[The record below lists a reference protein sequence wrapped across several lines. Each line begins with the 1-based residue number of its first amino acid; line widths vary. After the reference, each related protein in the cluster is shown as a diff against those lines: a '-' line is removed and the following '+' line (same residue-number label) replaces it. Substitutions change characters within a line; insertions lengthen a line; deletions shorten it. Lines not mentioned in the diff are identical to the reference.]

1 MAKAVKYMVPPQ
13 PATNARFS
21 LLLLEFGEILLQDWA
36 VVVTMSDSDGDSG
49 SNGAS
54 ANSKSAPASQI
65 SARSNARSSKPPSA
79 SQRRNQSQRTKTNL
93 SLQGRLH
100 LCTKSLVFEPDEPL
114 RAILRFPFNK
124 MDASPQELGDTSPT
138 ASSLGDSYEFPL
150 SVHFVSNR
158 YWEMKENNKIGPYE
172 MNYSSHVQITFLHSS
187 PPTFVQLCK
196 VSRDMELTRPH
207 VFITWT
213 WCAHLNRSWSV
224 LRTAHLPHH
233 KQRLT
238 TNPSPDDLED
248 ILKPMLHRPFD
259 LSHLK
264 SFGESPITP
273 SLRAHWISPLQKQ
286 PGALMVTTEGV
297 YFQMATLAE
306 EGGLVTNWPRIDVVA
321 YARRYDGLK
330 DSAVEIYWRDGTST
344 LFAVEKARDREKIVQ
359 ALGNKRCLTDRDFV
373 VQALEEWNAGRLTNL
388 DYLLALNAA
397 AGRTFHDLSRYP
409 VVPWVLSDYTS
420 ETLDLTNPKSFRDL
434 TKPIG
439 ALEEKRLSYFQ
450 SRLQGMQQDGM
461 PADASFLYGTHYSA
475 PGYILYYLVRS
486 MPQHMLC
493 LQNGKFDSP
502 DRMFFSIQQC
512 FDCALTNHADV
523 KELIP
528 QFYLNYDFLINAQ
541 SLQLGATQLGD
552 RVHDVLLPPWAR
564 SARDFV
570 KQNRKALESK
580 YASAKLPQWIDL
592 IFGCRSRG
600 ELAREAQNLFH
611 PSAYLGPADLETLQS
626 EEERFQAEL
635 QAAEFGTVPDQ
646 LFENAH
652 PMKGKV
658 ADAEFFVSA
667 TMGKVSHG
675 LEGLGEHSKQE
686 AWELLEPPSSA
697 SQEENI
703 GFTDSQEENT
713 KRSTSTVSFGA
724 AMMPTLTMTKQSSN
738 KPTPIQNTD
747 STDSATDEP
756 NGLITPRGKAKAS
769 WETSNLTVPAD
780 VGTPLETQRAVNY
793 RPEYALS
800 DELMLP
806 NTTTSTQP
814 LGRRDL
820 TQYRAIGL
828 SGSGELSSRSK
839 ELSFGAAGSVETKK
853 NQRLESPM
861 RSVPSKVN
869 NDIRAGWD
877 LKMLEKKKLHNDA
890 VSGCSLLFHVAGS
903 YLTTVSL
910 DGTLL
915 VNTITFPSTLASP
928 YSAAEDLRR
937 GFTGTL
943 SRFYASGPPQV
954 EKVQSTLS
962 AYRSHTASDPLAC
975 LSVTDDGYGG
985 HLVFAGGH
993 DDVVLAYG
1001 INSAC
1006 AVASVYSHRDAV
1018 TGLDVIA
1025 RSPLVQTSSLWSDMA
1040 THIMVSGSWD
1050 ATVKVWSVAVSA
1062 GETVSINREPLAE
1075 LFDADSTIVCLS
1087 ATYVPGTGVGICTG
1101 CSDGSFVVW
1110 LIHDD
1115 GTKVV
1120 IHKEPSR
1127 RGAGP
1132 CAAVKWTKDQG
1143 ETFLFAG
1150 FSNGRLS
1157 SFLLAGGNLIKV
1169 SAVSVGVSVTCLE
1182 YAQDTLLVGCA
1193 DGGLRLLPIRDG
1205 ASFDGKPTLWN
1216 AVNGLTSPGLVCC
1229 SIGFHDGRFLCSTGA
1244 EDGSVATF
1252 EL

>member
-1 MAKAVKYMVPPQ
+1 
-13 PATNARFS
+13 
-21 LLLLEFGEILLQDWA
+21 
-36 VVVTMSDSDGDSG
+36 
-49 SNGAS
+49 
-54 ANSKSAPASQI
+54 
-65 SARSNARSSKPPSA
+65 
-79 SQRRNQSQRTKTNL
+79 
-93 SLQGRLH
+93 
-100 LCTKSLVFEPDEPL
+100 
-114 RAILRFPFNK
+114 
-124 MDASPQELGDTSPT
+124 
-138 ASSLGDSYEFPL
+138 
-150 SVHFVSNR
+150 
-158 YWEMKENNKIGPYE
+158 
-172 MNYSSHVQITFLHSS
+172 
-187 PPTFVQLCK
+187 
-196 VSRDMELTRPH
+196 
-207 VFITWT
+207 
-213 WCAHLNRSWSV
+213 
-224 LRTAHLPHH
+224 
-233 KQRLT
+233 
-238 TNPSPDDLED
+238 
-248 ILKPMLHRPFD
+248 
-259 LSHLK
+259 
-264 SFGESPITP
+264 
-273 SLRAHWISPLQKQ
+273 
-286 PGALMVTTEGV
+286 
-297 YFQMATLAE
+297 
-306 EGGLVTNWPRIDVVA
+306 
-321 YARRYDGLK
+321 
-330 DSAVEIYWRDGTST
+330 
-344 LFAVEKARDREKIVQ
+344 
-359 ALGNKRCLTDRDFV
+359 
-373 VQALEEWNAGRLTNL
+373 
-388 DYLLALNAA
+388 
-397 AGRTFHDLSRYP
+397 
-409 VVPWVLSDYTS
+409 
-420 ETLDLTNPKSFRDL
+420 
-434 TKPIG
+434 
-439 ALEEKRLSYFQ
+439 
-450 SRLQGMQQDGM
+450 
-461 PADASFLYGTHYSA
+461 
-475 PGYILYYLVRS
+475 
-486 MPQHMLC
+486 
-493 LQNGKFDSP
+493 
-502 DRMFFSIQQC
+502 
-512 FDCALTNHADV
+512 
-523 KELIP
+523 
-528 QFYLNYDFLINAQ
+528 
-541 SLQLGATQLGD
+541 
-552 RVHDVLLPPWAR
+552 
-564 SARDFV
+564 
-570 KQNRKALESK
+570 
-580 YASAKLPQWIDL
+580 
-592 IFGCRSRG
+592 
-600 ELAREAQNLFH
+600 
-611 PSAYLGPADLETLQS
+611 
-626 EEERFQAEL
+626 
-635 QAAEFGTVPDQ
+635 
-646 LFENAH
+646 
-652 PMKGKV
+652 
-658 ADAEFFVSA
+658 
-667 TMGKVSHG
+667 
-675 LEGLGEHSKQE
+675 
-686 AWELLEPPSSA
+686 
-697 SQEENI
+697 
-703 GFTDSQEENT
+703 
-713 KRSTSTVSFGA
+713 
-724 AMMPTLTMTKQSSN
+724 
-738 KPTPIQNTD
+738 
-747 STDSATDEP
+747 
-756 NGLITPRGKAKAS
+756 
-769 WETSNLTVPAD
+769 
-780 VGTPLETQRAVNY
+780 
-793 RPEYALS
+793 
-800 DELMLP
+800 
-806 NTTTSTQP
+806 
-814 LGRRDL
+814 
-820 TQYRAIGL
+820 
-828 SGSGELSSRSK
+828 
-839 ELSFGAAGSVETKK
+839 
-853 NQRLESPM
+853 M

>member
-1 MAKAVKYMVPPQ
+1 MY
-13 PATNARFS
+13 
-21 LLLLEFGEILLQDWA
+21 
-36 VVVTMSDSDGDSG
+36 
-49 SNGAS
+49 
-54 ANSKSAPASQI
+54 
-65 SARSNARSSKPPSA
+65 
-79 SQRRNQSQRTKTNL
+79 
-93 SLQGRLH
+93 
-100 LCTKSLVFEPDEPL
+100 
-114 RAILRFPFNK
+114 
-124 MDASPQELGDTSPT
+124 
-138 ASSLGDSYEFPL
+138 
-150 SVHFVSNR
+150 
-158 YWEMKENNKIGPYE
+158 
-172 MNYSSHVQITFLHSS
+172 
-187 PPTFVQLCK
+187 
-196 VSRDMELTRPH
+196 
-207 VFITWT
+207 
-213 WCAHLNRSWSV
+213 SV
-224 LRTAHLPHH
+224 LLTPHSPH
-233 KQRLT
+233 QKQRLSA
-238 TNPSPDDLED
+238 NPSPEDLED
-248 ILKPMLHRPFD
+248 ILKPMLQRPFD

-264 SFGESPITP
+264 SFGETPVTP

-286 PGALMVTTEGV
+286 PGALLVTTEGV

-306 EGGLVTNWPRIDVVA
+306 EGGLVTHWPRYDVVA
-321 YARRYDGLK
+321 FARRYDGLK

-373 VQALEEWNAGRLTNL
+373 VQALEEWNAGRLSNL

-434 TKPIG
+434 TKPMG

-450 SRLQGMQQDGM
+450 SRLQGMEQDGM
-461 PADASFLYGTHYSA
+461 TADASFLYGTHYSA

-502 DRMFFSIQQC
+502 DRMFFSVQQC

-552 RVHDVLLPPWAR
+552 RVHDVVLPPWAR
-564 SARDFV
+564 SARDFI

-580 YASAKLPQWIDL
+580 HVSSMLPQWIDL

-600 ELAREAQNLFH
+600 DLAREAQNLFH
-611 PSAYLGPADLETLQS
+611 PTAYLGPADLENLQS

-652 PMKGKV
+652 PIKGKV
-658 ADAEFFVSA
+658 ADADFFVSA
-667 TMGKVSHG
+667 TLGKVSHD
-675 LEGLGEHSKQE
+675 LEGLGALSKQE

-697 SQEENI
+697 SQDDNVGDAE
-703 GFTDSQEENT
+703 SQEGKPKRNT
-713 KRSTSTVSFGA
+713 SAVTFGAVMMPSLAKMKRSSTSTSTSIQRSESVDA
-724 AMMPTLTMTKQSSN
+724 A
-738 KPTPIQNTD
+738 D
-747 STDSATDEP
+747 DEP
-756 NGLITPRGKAKAS
+756 QGLVTPRGKAKAS
-769 WETSNLTVPAD
+769 WETSNLAVPED
-780 VGTPLETQRAVNY
+780 VATPLDTHRAVNY
-793 RPEYALS
+793 RPEYSFS
-800 DELMLP
+800 DELMQP
-806 NTTTSTQP
+806 NSTTMTQP
-814 LGRRDL
+814 LGRKSSP
-820 TQYRAIGL
+820 QYRAIGL

-839 ELSFGAAGSVETKK
+839 ELSFGASGSVETKK
-853 NQRLESPM
+853 SLHQENSV
-861 RSVPSKVN
+861 RSAASKVHT
-869 NDIRAGWD
+869 DMRAGWD
-877 LKMLEKKKLHNDA
+877 MKMLEKKIIHNDA
-890 VSGCSLLFHVAGS
+890 VSGVSLLFHVAGS

-910 DGTLL
+910 DGSML
-915 VNTITFPSTLASP
+915 VNTITFPSAVSGTSSTAD
-928 YSAAEDLRR
+928 DLRR

-943 SRFYASGPPQV
+943 SRFYASGPSQA
-954 EKVQSTLS
+954 EKVLSTLS
-962 AYRSHTASDPLAC
+962 PYRSHTASDPLAC

-985 HLVFAGGH
+985 NLVFAGGH

-1025 RSPLVQTSSLWSDMA
+1025 RSPLVLKSTLWSDMA

-1120 IHKEPSR
+1120 IHKEPAR

-1132 CAAVKWTKDQG
+1132 CAAVKWTKEQG

-1216 AVNGLTSPGLVCC
+1216 AVNGPSNPGLVCC
-1229 SIGFHDGRFLCSTGA
+1229 SIGFHDGRFLCSTGG
-1244 EDGSVATF
+1244 EDGSVALF
-1252 EL
+1252 ELKRSAS

>member
-1 MAKAVKYMVPPQ
+1 M
-13 PATNARFS
+13 
-21 LLLLEFGEILLQDWA
+21 LQDWA
-36 VVVTMSDSDGDSG
+36 VVVTMGDSDGDS
-49 SNGAS
+49 NGACT
-54 ANSKSAPASQI
+54 NSKAAPAKHI
-65 SARSNARSSKPPSA
+65 STRSNARSSKPPTA
-79 SQRRNQSQRTKTNL
+79 SQSRNQSLRTKTSL

-124 MDASPQELGDTSPT
+124 MDASPQELGDTSAT
-138 ASSLGDSYEFPL
+138 TSSLGDSYEFPL
-150 SVHFVSNR
+150 TVHFVSNR

-196 VSRDMELTRPH
+196 
-207 VFITWT
+207 
-213 WCAHLNRSWSV
+213 
-224 LRTAHLPHH
+224 
-233 KQRLT
+233 RLSS
-238 TNPSPDDLED
+238 NPSPDDLED
-248 ILKPMLHRPFD
+248 ILKPMLQRSFD

-286 PGALMVTTEGV
+286 PGALLVTTEGV

-306 EGGLVTNWPRIDVVA
+306 EGGLVTNWPRTDVVA

-373 VQALEEWNAGRLTNL
+373 VQALEEWNAGRLSNL

-434 TKPIG
+434 TKPMG

-564 SARDFV
+564 SARDFI

-580 YASAKLPQWIDL
+580 FVSGMLPQWIDL

-611 PSAYLGPADLETLQS
+611 PSAYLGPADLEALQS
-626 EEERFQAEL
+626 EEERYQAEL

-658 ADAEFFVSA
+658 ADADFFVSA

-675 LEGLGEHSKQE
+675 LEGLGDHSKQE

-697 SQEENI
+697 SQEDNI
-703 GFTDSQEENT
+703 GYTESQDGNT
-713 KRSTSTVSFGA
+713 NRNVSTVSFGA
-724 AMMPTLTMTKQSSN
+724 AMMPSLTKTMQSSS
-738 KPTPIQNTD
+738 KPTLIQNTE

-769 WETSNLTVPAD
+769 WETSNLTVPGD
-780 VGTPLETQRAVNY
+780 VATPLETHRAVNY
-793 RPEYALS
+793 RPEYTFS
-800 DELMLP
+800 DELMQP
-806 NTTTSTQP
+806 NASTTMQP
-814 LGRRDL
+814 QGRKDS

-839 ELSFGAAGSVETKK
+839 ELSFGAGSVETKK
-853 NQRLESPM
+853 GHHLESPT
-861 RSVPSKVN
+861 RSVPSKVH
-869 NDIRAGWD
+869 NDVRAGWD
-877 LKMLEKKKLHNDA
+877 MKMLEKKKIHNDA
-890 VSGCSLLFHVAGS
+890 VSGCSLLFHFAGS

-915 VNTITFPSTLASP
+915 VNTITFPSALASP

-943 SRFYASGPPQV
+943 SRFYASGPPQA
-954 EKVQSTLS
+954 EKVQSALS
-962 AYRSHTASDPLAC
+962 PYRSHTASDPLAC

-985 HLVFAGGH
+985 NLVFAGGH

-1025 RSPLVQTSSLWSDMA
+1025 RSPLVQRSTLWSDMA

-1120 IHKEPSR
+1120 IHKEPAR

-1132 CAAVKWTKDQG
+1132 CAAVKWTKEQG

-1216 AVNGLTSPGLVCC
+1216 AVNGLTSPGLASC

-1252 EL
+1252 ELKRSPS